1 MPGRHVTVT
10 HETLTVRVPGGPTEH
25 RPLHEGELG
34 EWLETLDARLS
45 PDERAAVLEWDR
57 GRRAEDGERGRAR
70 GG

>member
-1 MPGRHVTVT
+1 MTVT
-10 HETLTVRVPGGPTEH
+10 HETLTVRVPRGPTEH

-57 GRRAEDGERGRAR
+57 DRDRRAEDGERGRAR